1 VNLRHIRCA
10 VGWVSLAAILPAQA
24 LAQGTPPDYGL
35 TWRTVGDPGNP
46 ALQPSPQ
53 YPLLDAP
60 VGAVGYSYR
69 LTQTEVTNTQ
79 WIEFVNVYSRSHP
92 ETSVINDLGF
102 SGRDVYRSSND
113 PNNFGWHPG
122 PDAENAAAVVSWLY
136 AARYVNWLC
145 NGKVDQPWAFENGAY
160 DMSTFHQQPN
170 GTWVGQTTR
179 APGAQYWI
187 PSDDEWVKGMYWDPN
202 KLGPGVAGYW
212 MYETSSDSPPVSGA
226 PGTAGAQ
233 TSAGNYEWPYRYVPV
248 GSYRDVQSPWG
259 LLDGSGGAS
268 EYYDGWIELPGLRGS
283 STRQQLYDTTDRVD
297 DDVFSG
303 FPWATLAGVRIAST
317 VPTPGT
323 GVLLL
328 ASLVVFRRRRG

>member
-1 VNLRHIRCA
+1 MRA
-10 VGWVSLAAILPAQA
+10 VGASVVAMAIGSSVA

-79 WIEFVNVYSRSHP
+79 WIEFVNVYSRFHP
-92 ETSVINDLGF
+92 QTSVINDLGF

-179 APGAQYWI
+179 APGAPFWI
-187 PSDDEWVKGMYWDPN
+187 PDNDEWVKGMYWDPN
-202 KLGPGVAGYW
+202 KLGPGIGGYW
-212 MYETSSDSPPVSGA
+212 RYEDSSDTLPVGGP
-226 PGTAGAQ
+226 PGTPGVQ
-233 TSAGNYEWPYRYVPV
+233 TSASSYAWPYRYVPA
-248 GSYRDVQSPWG
+248 GSYPDAQSPWG

-268 EYYDGWIELPGLRGS
+268 EHMDTWVQNAGFRGS
-283 STRQQLYDTTDRVD
+283 QTREQLYETTDRVD
-297 DDVFSG
+297 ATIFAAP
-303 FPWATLAGVRIAST
+303 PWAPTAGLRIAST

-328 ASLVVFRRRRG
+328 ASLVAVLRRRR